1 MPSEAEASVSGMLA
15 ECKRKLLILSKNVN
29 SLADVSELLN
39 SHTAEVSMTSLT
51 VNLYDKL

>member
-1 MPSEAEASVSGMLA
+1 LPSEASVSGMLA